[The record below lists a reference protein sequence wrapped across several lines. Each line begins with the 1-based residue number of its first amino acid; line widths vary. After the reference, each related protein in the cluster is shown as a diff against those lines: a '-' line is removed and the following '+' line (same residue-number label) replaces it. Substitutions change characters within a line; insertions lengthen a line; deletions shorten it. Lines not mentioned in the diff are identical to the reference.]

1 MENRISIFA
10 EQLNK
15 RIDAVVLSSALKAVK
30 KVNRAVFDGIIKR
43 RFTGKGPFPAAQH
56 RLGVV
61 SGRLRKSL
69 EITEP
74 KLKGRTISFNAG
86 GTVSYF
92 DIHEFGFSGTVRVSR
107 HIRKGRKSRRKFS
120 FGGRTV
126 TRKVRGQDGE
136 VRAHDRD
143 VNFPARAPLTTGW
156 EEKQTADIY
165 TREIS
170 RTAEKD
176 ILAEMEKLAKG
187 Q

>member
-1 MENRISIFA
+1 MENRISIFS
-10 EQLNK
+10 EQMKK
-15 RIDAVVLSSALKAVK
+15 RLDRVVLDSALKAVK

-43 RFTGKGPFPAAQH
+43 RFTGKGPFPVAAH

-74 KLKGRTISFNAG
+74 KLKGRTITFSAG

-92 DIHEFGFSGTVRVSR
+92 DVHEFGFSGTVRVAR
-107 HIRKGRKSRRKFS
+107 HFRKGRKARRKFS

-136 VRAHDRD
+136 VKAHNRD
-143 VNFPARAPLTTGW
+143 VNIPARAPLTTGW
-156 EEKQTADIY
+156 EEKQTAEIY
-165 TREIS
+165 TKEIS
-170 RTAEKD
+170 RTAQRD
-176 ILAEMEKLAKG
+176 IVEEMKRLASG